1 MSAAGGAMSGLY
13 NTIAPRVGEAMQQ
26 GSAGMMRA
34 MSGAVGEA
42 VRRGDRDAVVAAMQD
57 SMGMSPSQANRA
69 ADLALAAAG
78 RGDVSPQA
86 ERQAERAADAGA
98 TATGWLAGAILLS
111 LIVALVGGAL
121 GARGARRFTRLQHRV
136 PAESHTM
143 NRPITAPGEARLS

>member
-1 MSAAGGAMSGLY
+1 
-13 NTIAPRVGEAMQQ
+13 
-26 GSAGMMRA
+26 

-98 TATGWLAGAILLS
+98 TATGWLAGAVLLS

-136 PAESHTM
+136 PAESHAI
-143 NRPITAPGEARLS
+143 NRPTTGPGEARLS